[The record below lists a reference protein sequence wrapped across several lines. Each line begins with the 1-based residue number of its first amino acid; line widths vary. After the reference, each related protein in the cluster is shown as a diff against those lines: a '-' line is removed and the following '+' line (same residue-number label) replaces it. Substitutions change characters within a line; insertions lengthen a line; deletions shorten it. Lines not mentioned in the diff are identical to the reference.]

1 MVLLLSAAGAISA
14 IPIVAVGL
22 SHFIEIGFK
31 DFSESNNEL
40 GNSKTTLTAGKGFLI
55 LTAIYF
61 VGISAILRANVNYID
76 DWGRVAEGYR
86 GWENF
91 SRFISNGVST
101 LIHTDNYITDIS
113 PFTQLLAVFIV
124 AFAGIILIYVTYE
137 RNVYTV
143 WEIL

>member
-61 VGISAILRANVNYID
+61 VGISAILRANVKLTF
-76 DWGRVAEGYR
+76 ALEQ
-86 GWENF
+86 NF
-91 SRFISNGVST
+91 
-101 LIHTDNYITDIS
+101 L
-113 PFTQLLAVFIV
+113 PLCPLP
-124 AFAGIILIYVTYE
+124 
-137 RNVYTV
+137 
-143 WEIL
+143 